1 MRRPTPTA
9 PLLATLA
16 LLVLVLPTERVA
28 AQPAATDPAELRRDL
43 AGTWR
48 VANVFCRNCGAR
60 RPEEIGAII
69 RIEFPRVSNPL
80 GGNCADAAGLTAFGS
95 QDWREIASR
104 IGMPEA
110 EARTLAPSEQRVLSG
125 SVTCNDL
132 PYMPVVAV
140 APGRLVY
147 QFEGGILFLLERP

>member
-1 MRRPTPTA
+1 MRRPTPIA

-16 LLVLVLPTERVA
+16 LLALPTEGVV
-28 AQPAATDPAELRRDL
+28 AQPAAPDPADLRRDL

-60 RPEEIGAII
+60 RPDEIGTII

-80 GGNCADAAGLTAFGS
+80 GGDCADAAGLTAFRSHG
-95 QDWREIASR
+95 WRETALR
-104 IGMPEA
+104 LGMPEA
-110 EARTLAPSEQRVLSG
+110 GARTIASSEQRVLSG

>member
-16 LLVLVLPTERVA
+16 LLVLPTERVA
-28 AQPAATDPAELRRDL
+28 AQPAAPDPTDLRSDL

-60 RPEEIGAII
+60 RPEEIGTII

-80 GGNCADAAGLTAFGS
+80 GGNCVDAAGLTAFRS
-95 QDWREIASR
+95 QGWRETASLL
-104 IGMPEA
+104 GMTEA
-110 EARTLAPSEQRVLSG
+110 GARTIAPREQRVLSG

-147 QFEGGILFLLERP
+147 QFEGGIVFLLERP